1 MKPPAKSQQV
11 DILIAEDSL
20 TQAARLEHLLQEQGY
35 GVRIADSGKKALEAA
50 REKTPTILISD
61 IVMPEMD
68 GYALCKHIKAD
79 EKLRDVPVVLLT
91 SLTAA
96 EEVLKALEC
105 GADSFIR
112 KPYDAEYL
120 LSRTEHIL
128 ANRTL
133 RQGSAVKLGA
143 EIYLGGKKYFIT
155 SERQQIL
162 DLLFSTFMDAVRMN
176 ADLEEKQKALIQM
189 AGEMETKVEE
199 LASANEEL
207 ELRGREI
214 ERATQMKSKFLANMS
229 HELRTPLNAI
239 VGFSGLLEDQTAGEL
254 NDKQKRFVNHIKQGS
269 DHLLQLIND
278 ILDLSKIEAGQLEI
292 CCEDFCIMDAMPEV
306 LSIIGPMAMA
316 KKIEVQHHLQAQ
328 QPVHADRVRFKQV
341 LYNLLSNAVK
351 FTPKEGRIFIDCVD
365 EGRYVRISVTDSGIG
380 IRPEDQTLVFEEF
393 RQVEGAS
400 QDPANRGTGL
410 GLAITKRLVEQQGGK
425 IRLES
430 EPGKGS
436 RFSFTLP
443 AGSGAVSSQRASPR
457 PGASDGVRAR
467 KPLILIVD
475 NEASAREL
483 LANFLGSEYQVA
495 VAQSGA
501 EALAKAKE
509 LQPDAIALDVLM
521 ENGNG
526 FDVLTALRK
535 DPETCD
541 LPVIILSILDQKR
554 VGFALGATDY
564 LVKPIRKSV
573 LLEAFNRHVPSRI
586 DDDAAILLVDDDLKT
601 LELLEQTLRAVGYE
615 TQSVRS
621 GARALEI
628 LSSKL
633 IGAVL
638 LDLLMPGLD
647 GFQVIRHIRSQETL
661 KHLPIFVMT
670 GKTLTPEELTLLG
683 RETQAWFQKNGS
695 WQEQLV
701 TEIRRAMRRK
711 AASV

>member
-1 MKPPAKSQQV
+1 MKSPETGKRA

-20 TQAARLEHLLQEQGY
+20 TQAARLEHLLREQGY
-35 GVRIADSGKKALEAA
+35 DVRIAGSGSKALRAA
-50 REKTPTILISD
+50 REKPPTLLISD

-68 GYALCKHIKAD
+68 GYTLCKQIKTD
-79 EKLRDVPVVLLT
+79 EKLKDVPVVLLT

-128 ANRTL
+128 TNLTL
-133 RQGSAVKLGA
+133 RQAAGMKLGA

-176 ADLEEKQKALIQM
+176 ADLEEKQTRLLQM
-189 AGEMETKVEE
+189 AGELEKKVEE
-199 LASANEEL
+199 LAAANQEL
-207 ELRGREI
+207 EVRGREI

-229 HELRTPLNAI
+229 HDLRTPLNAI

-254 NDKQKRFVNHIKQGS
+254 NDKQKRFVNHIKQGA

-292 CCEDFCIMDAMPEV
+292 RCEDFRIQDAMPEV
-306 LSIIGPMAMA
+306 LSIIRPLAMA
-316 KKIEVQHHLQAQ
+316 KKIEIHEDMPAQ
-328 QPVHADRVRFKQV
+328 QPVYADRVRFKQV

-351 FTPKEGRIFIDCVD
+351 FTPQAGRIAIDCVD
-365 EGRYVRISVTDSGIG
+365 DGKQVRISVADTGVG
-380 IRPEDQTLVFEEF
+380 IRREDQKLVFDEF
-393 RQVEGAS
+393 RQIGDIG

-410 GLAITKRLVEQQGGK
+410 GLAITKRLVEQQGGA
-425 IRLES
+425 ITLES
-430 EPGKGS
+430 ELGKGS
-436 RFSFTLP
+436 CFSFTLP
-443 AGSGAVSSQRASPR
+443 AGSGAVSSPAPRPSAVAGASP
-457 PGASDGVRAR
+457 R

-483 LANFLGSEYQVA
+483 LATHLGSEYRVA
-495 VAQSGA
+495 LAQSGA
-501 EALAKAKE
+501 EALARAKE
-509 LQPDAIALDVLM
+509 LRPDAIALDVLM
-521 ENGNG
+521 DNGDG

-535 DPETCD
+535 DPETRG
-541 LPVIILSILDQKR
+541 LPVIILSVIDRKR

-573 LLEAFNRHVPSRI
+573 LLETFNKHVPSRI
-586 DDDAAILLVDDDLKT
+586 DDDAAILLVDDDPRT

-621 GARALEI
+621 GARALEV

-633 IGAVL
+633 IGAVM
-638 LDLLMPGLD
+638 LDLLMPEMD
-647 GFQVIRHIRSQETL
+647 GFQVIRHIRGQETL
-661 KHLPIFVMT
+661 RDLPIFVMT
-670 GKTLTPEELTLLG
+670 GKTLTSEELTLLG
-683 RETQAWFQKNGS
+683 RETQAWFQKDGS
-695 WQEQLV
+695 WQQQLA
-701 TEIRRAMRRK
+701 TEIHRAMRRK
-711 AASV
+711 AASA